1 MMHDLL
7 PRPRRF
13 VGRGSEPESF
23 GWSMRSLAVRLAP
36 GRIVLSSSHGG
47 EQERVRAAARIDDRA
62 FAKEMQLFRDFKP
75 PTAFNKIETSLL
87 SNQAGQTDI
96 GRGRT
101 HLVYVMEAQICVHL
115 C

>member
-1 MMHDLL
+1 MPLGGQGL
-7 PRPRRF
+7 GAGEFRLVYEVSSGEPRP
-13 VGRGSEPESF
+13 
-23 GWSMRSLAVRLAP
+23 
-36 GRIVLSSSHGG
+36 RIVLSSNHGG

-62 FAKEMQLFRDFKP
+62 FAKEMQLIRDFKP

-101 HLVYVMEAQICVHL
+101 HLVYVREAQICVHL